1 MAQKSDE
8 IRGNTFKSTEL
19 DALEETINICTNC
32 FVLIILTLSFIFCEA
47 VPLPTPMIHDLHAA
61 LAGSGMIFVTP
72 HIICV
77 N

>member
-1 MAQKSDE
+1 
-8 IRGNTFKSTEL
+8 
-19 DALEETINICTNC
+19 
-32 FVLIILTLSFIFCEA
+32 
-47 VPLPTPMIHDLHAA
+47 MIHDLLLTSMTFHAA

>member
-1 MAQKSDE
+1 MAPKSDE
-8 IRGNTFKSTEL
+8 IRGNTFESTEL
-19 DALEETINICTNC
+19 YALEEASQASVT
-32 FVLIILTLSFIFCEA
+32 F
-47 VPLPTPMIHDLHAA
+47 PMIHDLLLTSMTFHAA

>member
-1 MAQKSDE
+1 MRWKKLSIFLCTKLCNKKKS
-8 IRGNTFKSTEL
+8 KAKL
-19 DALEETINICTNC
+19 HK
-32 FVLIILTLSFIFCEA
+32 
-47 VPLPTPMIHDLHAA
+47 VPLPSPMIYDFLLTSMTFHAA